1 MAYENPTKVL
11 SFPANGDLSGFQFYP
26 VTILTTGRIT
36 TTATTTDV
44 LLGVLQDT
52 PSAQDEMA
60 AVAIE
65 GVTKIVAYGGAI
77 TAFSPL
83 GVTTG
88 GVAAATTTDNQQI
101 VARSL
106 EQVADA
112 GTNLV
117 ISALLTQGR
126 Y

>member
-1 MAYENPTKVL
+1 MAYENVTKAI
-11 SFPANGDLSGFQFYP
+11 SFPAAGDLSGFQFYP
-26 VTILTTGRIT
+26 VTLRTDGRIVT
-36 TTATTTDV
+36 TSTTTDI

-60 AVAIE
+60 AVAVE
-65 GVTKIVAYGGAI
+65 GVTKLVAYGGAI
-77 TAFSPL
+77 ATGAAL

-88 GVAAATTTDNQQI
+88 GVATATTTDNQNI